1 MGGFGL
7 PFFTVG
13 GLAFAVATAMIF
25 VIPKIDNDEEVK
37 GEEREGDGF
46 GTINGGLHTTG
57 RKQAISYRKVMV
69 CPTLLLPFADAL
81 VCFLGNGFLESM
93 LQPYAV
99 QSGATVGQVGVIF
112 LALGGTYMVFCT
124 LAGQVSNWL

>member
-37 GEEREGDGF
+37 GEEREGDGVPHWRNSQLLHIQYTARKAASRWNAPFCFHFSCGAGARKF
-46 GTINGGLHTTG
+46 GGNEEL
-57 RKQAISYRKVMV
+57 RKNLSKEVYDELTKSIWKAKRFQ
-69 CPTLLLPFADAL
+69 
-81 VCFLGNGFLESM
+81 
-93 LQPYAV
+93 
-99 QSGATVGQVGVIF
+99 
-112 LALGGTYMVFCT
+112 YM
-124 LAGQVSNWL
+124 

>member
-13 GLAFAVATAMIF
+13 GLAFAVATAMLF
-25 VIPKIDNDEEVK
+25 VIPKIDNDDEVK

-81 VCFLGNGFLESM
+81 VCFLGNGFLEAM

-124 LAGQVSNWL
+124 LAGLVSNWH